1 METAPATDETPD
13 ILVFPPLVALAGPVL
28 AVGLGWLLPLRL
40 LPSLGLSSMAVIGAL
55 LVGAG
60 IALALWGKRT
70 FETAATNVNP
80 HRPAL
85 RLVEAGPYRFTRNPM
100 YLGIIMAELG
110 LALALS
116 LDWLLLLTPAIWALL
131 HWGVVLR
138 EEAYL
143 TRRFGQPYTDFLS
156 RTRRWI

>member
-1 METAPATDETPD
+1 MSTAPATNETPD
-13 ILVFPPLVALAGPVL
+13 ILVFPPLLAAAGPVAAAL
-28 AVGLGWLLPLRL
+28 LGWLLPLRL
-40 LPSLGLSSMAVIGAL
+40 LPPLGLSGIAVPGAL
-55 LVGAG
+55 LLVAG
-60 IALALWGKRT
+60 GALAFWGKRT
-70 FETAATNVNP
+70 FEKAATNVNP

-85 RLVEAGPYRFTRNPM
+85 WLVENGPYRFTRNPM
-100 YLGIIMAELG
+100 YLGIVLAELG

-116 LDWLLLLTPAIWALL
+116 LDWLLLLTPVIWAVL

>member
-1 METAPATDETPD
+1 M
-13 ILVFPPLVALAGPVL
+13 FPPLLAAATPFVAAL
-28 AVGLGWLLPLRL
+28 LGWLLPLRL
-40 LPSLGLSSMAVIGAL
+40 LPPLGLNGVALLGVVLVLTGGAL
-55 LVGAG
+55 AF
-60 IALALWGKRT
+60 WGKQT
-70 FETAATNVNP
+70 FEKAATNVNP

-85 RLVEAGPYRFTRNPM
+85 RLVEGGPYRFTRNPM
-100 YLGIIMAELG
+100 YLGIVVAELG

-116 LDWLLLLTPAIWALL
+116 LDWLVMLTPVIWALL

-143 TRRFGQPYTDFLS
+143 TRRFGQPYIDFLA

>member
-1 METAPATDETPD
+1 MNTAPATNETPD
-13 ILVFPPLVALAGPVL
+13 ILVFPPLLAAAGPVAAAL
-28 AVGLGWLLPLRL
+28 LGWLLPLRL
-40 LPSLGLSSMAVIGAL
+40 LPPLGLSGIAVPGAL
-55 LVGAG
+55 LLVAG
-60 IALALWGKRT
+60 GALAFWGKRT
-70 FETAATNVNP
+70 FEKAATNVNP

-85 RLVEAGPYRFTRNPM
+85 RLVENGPYRFTRNPM
-100 YLGIIMAELG
+100 YLGIVLAELG

-116 LDWLLLLTPAIWALL
+116 LDWLLLLTPVIWAVL